1 MRSLILAALAAGMAV
16 AAAPLSA
23 QTYDPNYPVCKRVNS
38 DAASI
43 DCYYATMAECQQ
55 DVRGESAQCVINPFY
70 KATPAPAPAAT
81 TRPIR
86 NNGSPR
92 GYSSST
98 M

>member
-43 DCYYATMAECQQ
+43 DCYYTTMAECQQ

-70 KATPAPAPAAT
+70 KATPTPGPAAT
-81 TRPIR
+81 TRPAR
-86 NNGSPR
+86 NN
-92 GYSSST
+92 
-98 M
+98 